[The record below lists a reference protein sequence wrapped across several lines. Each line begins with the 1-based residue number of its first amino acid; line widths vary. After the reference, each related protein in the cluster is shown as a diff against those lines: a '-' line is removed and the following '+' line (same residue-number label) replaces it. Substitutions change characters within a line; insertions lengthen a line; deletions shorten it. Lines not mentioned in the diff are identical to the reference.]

1 MDNHTSPG
9 RIGQTAQ
16 DLKEYASLRVD
27 SFRLSLIDN
36 LSTFFNSLF
45 GVFILIVLLGI
56 SALYLLLRCR
66 RLQSSPAAA
75 AGMLGILFSLLGM
88 CALSALVG
96 VVFDFSTIL
105 AALSLV
111 VFAVYDITAIFAAM
125 ERHPADSAAD
135 WAMALRAAQ
144 QERGRGLIVNTLM
157 VSAVLLSI
165 TVGAYHSDMTALTA
179 FSFPLTAGLAFA
191 LYAGLV
197 LVPLLWYEFRFGRE
211 SRTEP
216 DSAE

>member
-1 MDNHTSPG
+1 MRST
-9 RIGQTAQ
+9 
-16 DLKEYASLRVD
+16 VD
-27 SFRLSLIDN
+27 YLLC
-36 LSTFFNSLF
+36 
-45 GVFILIVLLGI
+45 LIVLLGI

-144 QERGRGLIVNTLM
+144 QERGRGLMVNTLM

-197 LVPLLWYEFRFGRE
+197 LTPLLWYEFRFGRE
-211 SRTEP
+211 IRTEP

>member
-1 MDNHTSPG
+1 M
-9 RIGQTAQ
+9 
-16 DLKEYASLRVD
+16 
-27 SFRLSLIDN
+27 
-36 LSTFFNSLF
+36 
-45 GVFILIVLLGI
+45 
-56 SALYLLLRCR
+56 
-66 RLQSSPAAA
+66 
-75 AGMLGILFSLLGM
+75 
-88 CALSALVG
+88 
-96 VVFDFSTIL
+96 
-105 AALSLV
+105 

-125 ERHPADSAAD
+125 ERRPADSAAD

-144 QERGRGLIVNTLM
+144 QERGRGLMVNTLM

-197 LVPLLWYEFRFGRE
+197 LTPLLWYEFRFGRD